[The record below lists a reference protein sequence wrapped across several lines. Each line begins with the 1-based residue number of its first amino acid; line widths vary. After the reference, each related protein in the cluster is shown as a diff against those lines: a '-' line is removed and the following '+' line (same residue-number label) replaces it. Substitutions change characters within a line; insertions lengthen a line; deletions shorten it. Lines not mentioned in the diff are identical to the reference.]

1 MAASRPVPGPVTAP
15 LAPSVPVPA
24 PLPGAGPHPLAEPAQ
39 PGDLLLYRLV
49 KLAASS
55 GRLITRLCERTHG
68 ITRREWGVLMW
79 LAQEPGLPPSVL
91 AQRLEL
97 DRARVSRAVTSLQ
110 AKGLVR
116 KSAAPAGQPASA
128 LHLTEAGTRLHAALW
143 PQVRA
148 INQQLARSLEADHLE
163 QLARGLALLQEEA
176 ARLERHAPEAP
187 PFPPRSGGAR
197 HREPAGGPRAS

>member
-1 MAASRPVPGPVTAP
+1 MAASRPVPGRATAP
-15 LAPSVPVPA
+15 ASDPVPASA
-24 PLPGAGPHPLAEPAQ
+24 PLPGAAAHPLAEPAQ

-128 LHLTEAGTRLHAALW
+128 LHLTEEGSRLHAALW

-148 INQQLARSLEADHLE
+148 INQQLARSLDADHLE
-163 QLARGLALLQEEA
+163 QLARGLAQLQEEA
-176 ARLERHAPEAP
+176 ARLERQAPEAP

-197 HREPAGGPRAS
+197 HREPAGSPPAS